1 MLFPSRSFHSKSIRN
16 VGHPPAAKTWHSGSS
31 YSALC
36 EWHQI
41 KTCGCVRRCGLSIIS
56 DLKGLELT
64 FFICKPAFC
73 VPADLRGH
81 FCHPWVPWSYV
92 LAFSIIPGHC
102 VLWHSVSSN
111 LCNSSLLPHP
121 LWTSP
126 ASLPELRPGSFLK
139 ATVGHALKQT
149 GDPSNQAL
157 HCETHIYF
165 LWWVPLKLQWP
176 PFSLLWQRPLDL
188 VNLVFTTS
196 QSEHM
201 DSLCVSQRSRAFTVE
216 FSKSDFW

>member
-1 MLFPSRSFHSKSIRN
+1 MTPDKDLWVCTTLWFKHNLRSQRSRAHFFYLQASLLCPSWPTWPLL
-16 VGHPPAAKTWHSGSS
+16 PPLGPS
-31 YSALC
+31 
-36 EWHQI
+36 
-41 KTCGCVRRCGLSIIS
+41 VDR
-56 DLKGLELT
+56 
-64 FFICKPAFC
+64 
-73 VPADLRGH
+73 VPA
-81 FCHPWVPWSYV
+81 
-92 LAFSIIPGHC
+92 C
-102 VLWHSVSSN
+102 VLWHNVSSN
-111 LCNSSLLPHP
+111 LCNSSLPPHP

-157 HCETHIYF
+157 LCEIHVYF
-165 LWWVPLKLQWP
+165 LRWVPPKLQWP

-188 VNLVFTTS
+188 ANLIFTTS

-201 DSLCVSQRSRAFTVE
+201 DSLCVSQRSRAFPVE